1 MAKEKVSAAVEETIQ
16 IVSFLVGRE
25 AYGLGINAVAE
36 VLRPL
41 IITPLPRMPAFVEGV
56 INLRGTIIPVIDMR
70 KRFELK
76 EFPTKSRKMRMV
88 ITRGAVSAPTGKGYQ
103 MLGLIVDEV
112 RDVFHLPKRNIEE
125 APEAARGPNA
135 DFILGMG
142 KVNEQII
149 ILLEI
154 AKILSHEERAALEEA
169 GNGDA

>member
-1 MAKEKVSAAVEETIQ
+1 MAKEKGSAAEETIQ
-16 IVSFLVGRE
+16 IVSFLVGNE

-41 IITPLPRMPAFVEGV
+41 AITPLPRMPAFVEGV
-56 INLRGTIIPVIDMR
+56 INLRGMIIPVIDMR

-76 EFPTKSRKMRMV
+76 DFSNNPRKMRMV
-88 ITRGAVSAPTGKGYQ
+88 ITRGAVSIPTTKGYQ
-103 MLGLIVDEV
+103 LLGLIVDEV
-112 RDVFHLPKRNIEE
+112 RDVFHLPRRNIEE

-135 DFILGMG
+135 DFIIGMG

-169 GNGDA
+169 GHGDA